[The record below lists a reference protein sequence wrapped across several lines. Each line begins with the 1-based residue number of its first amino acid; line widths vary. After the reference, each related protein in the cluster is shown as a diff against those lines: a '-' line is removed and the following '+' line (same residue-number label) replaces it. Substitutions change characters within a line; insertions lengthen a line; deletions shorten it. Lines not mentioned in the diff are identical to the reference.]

1 MKKSILLIL
10 GITGNIFASEF
21 DYGIGTFSMKGGFIG
36 LDGSIDTD
44 VSTFSLSNRHNN
56 ILGNFFYSYDLTW
69 YKSDTMKQVQK
80 RYNSY
85 ASQANNFLMNNGVPN
100 ITIPSMK
107 HELEGLDVNIRLG
120 YDIIH
125 KNQDNF
131 LGTGLV
137 VGLSTPWIDDMVNI
151 LKNNKSSGN
160 SGLDLYKKSK
170 TKIKTYKIG
179 PSINFQKSFNKNISL
194 YGLASYAYQ
203 TGDIKNS
210 YAKADYS
217 VDGTFQEYNFGLYF
231 TPFTSTFKWGFLTLN
246 PRIYAT
252 IGYKYSKWDVDKMS
266 INLTGHEFNSDMMKS
281 LGSKFGMDSSVG
293 YFGVGYSF

>member
-1 MKKSILLIL
+1 MKKSILIL
-10 GITGNIFASEF
+10 LGVTSTIFASEF
-21 DYGIGTFSMKGGFIG
+21 DYGSGTFSMKGGFIG
-36 LDGSIDTD
+36 LEGSIDTD
-44 VSTFSLSNRHNN
+44 VSTFSLLNRHNN
-56 ILGNFFYSYDLTW
+56 ALGNFFYSYDLTW
-69 YKSDTMKQVQK
+69 YKSDTMRQAQK

-85 ASQANNFLMNNGVPN
+85 ISRANNFLMDNGISDV
-100 ITIPSMK
+100 TIPSMK

-120 YDIIH
+120 YDIFH
-125 KNQDNF
+125 KDEDNYF
-131 LGTGLV
+131 GTGLV
-137 VGLSTPWIDDMVNI
+137 VGLSTPWIDDMVDI
-151 LKNNKSSGN
+151 IKNKSSRD

-179 PSINFQKSFNKNISL
+179 PSINFQKSLNKNISF

-231 TPFTSTFKWGFLTLN
+231 TPFRTNFKWGFLTLN
-246 PRIYAT
+246 PRLYAT
-252 IGYKYSKWDVDKMS
+252 IGYRYSKWDVDKMS

-281 LGSKFGMDSSVG
+281 LGSKFSMDSSIG